1 MAGQTAGGQPIFIL
15 RDGNERTRGRD
26 AQSNNIMAAKA
37 VAEAVR
43 TTLGPKGM
51 DKMLVDSL
59 GDVVIT
65 NDGATILKEMDIE
78 HPAAKM
84 IVEVAKT
91 QDDEV
96 GDGTTTAAVITG
108 ELLKKAEDM
117 IEQDVHPT
125 IIASGYRM
133 AAEKVAE
140 LLKGLAQNVTID
152 NKDTL
157 INISNTAMTGKGAEA
172 SKEVLSEIAVSAV
185 ASIVDKNDGEN
196 IDIDNIKIEK
206 KVGGSIEDSELIEG
220 MILDKE
226 RVHSNMPKKVNDAKI
241 ALINSAIELKE
252 TEVDAEISITS
263 PDQLQSFLDQEEK
276 MLKGLVDKV
285 VASGANVVFC
295 QKGIDD
301 MAQHFLAKQ
310 GILAVRRV
318 KKSDME
324 KLVRS
329 TGGKLVT
336 NIEEM
341 TADDLGKTE
350 AVEER
355 KVAGDNMIFITGC
368 VDPRSVSI
376 LLRGGTEHVVDN
388 IERALHDAL
397 RVVGVAIEDE
407 KLVAGGGGP
416 EVEVA
421 LQLQDYASSLSG
433 REQLAV
439 KAFAEALEVI
449 PRTLAENAGLD
460 PIDMLVELRSHHEK
474 GPNTAGLDVYSGEVI
489 DMWDAGVVEPL
500 RIKTQAINAAAEA
513 SVMILRIDDVIASS
527 NPSPSSGGG
536 EGGMPPG
543 MGGGGMPPGMGGMPP
558 GMGGM

>member
-1 MAGQTAGGQPIFIL
+1 MAGQMAGQPIFIL
-15 RDGNERTRGRD
+15 RDGNQRTKGRD

-84 IVEVAKT
+84 IVEVSKT

-96 GDGTTTAAVITG
+96 GDGTTTAAIITG
-108 ELLKKAEDM
+108 ELLKKAEEL
-117 IEQDVHPT
+117 INQDVHPT
-125 IIASGYRM
+125 IIAAGYRL
-133 AAEKVAE
+133 AADKASEI
-140 LLKGLAQNVTID
+140 LKGLAKDVTVD
-152 NKDTL
+152 NRETL
-157 INISNTAMTGKGAEA
+157 INISGTAMTGKGAEA
-172 SKEVLSEIAVSAV
+172 SKEVLSDITVNAVTSIAE
-185 ASIVDKNDGEN
+185 KGDGES
-196 IDIDNIKIEK
+196 IDIENIKIEK
-206 KVGGSIEDSELIEG
+206 KVGGTIEDSELIEG

-226 RVHSNMPKKVNDAKI
+226 RVHSNMPKKVEGAKI
-241 ALINSAIELKE
+241 ALLNSAIELKE

-276 MLKGLVDKV
+276 MLRGLVEKIEN
-285 VASGANVVFC
+285 SGANVVFC

-301 MAQHFLAKQ
+301 MAQHFLAKA

-329 TGGKLVT
+329 TGAKLIT
-336 NIEEM
+336 NIDEM
-341 TADDLGKTE
+341 TAEDLGAADK
-350 AVEER
+350 VEER
-355 KVAGDNMIFITGC
+355 KIAGDSMIFITGC
-368 VDPRSVSI
+368 VNPKSVSI
-376 LLRGGTEHVVDN
+376 LLRGGTEHVIDN
-388 IERALHDAL
+388 IERALNDAL
-397 RVVGVAIEDE
+397 RVVAVAIEDE
-407 KLVAGGGGP
+407 KLVAGGGAP

-421 LQLQDYASSLSG
+421 LQLQDYAASLSG

-474 GPNTAGLDVYSGEVI
+474 GTKTAGLNVYLGEVI
-489 DMWDAGVVEPL
+489 DMWEAGVVEPL
-500 RIKTQAINAAAEA
+500 RIKTQAINAGAEA
-513 SVMILRIDDVIASS
+513 SVMILRIDDIIASTRA
-527 NPSPSSGGG
+527 PD
-536 EGGMPPG
+536 MPPG
-543 MGGGGMPPGMGGMPP
+543 GMDGMGGMPP
-558 GMGGM
+558 MM